1 MRAIGR
7 NNKSSIVI
15 LICYLFPL
23 MSLALAQEAAVDQ
36 VLDENAAVITGRVTW
51 SSHKI
56 SKTTLQIYKDESLK
70 DLYTAG
76 VLMNEQGNYELR
88 LEPGTYYLVA
98 FVDENRDGRFDVGD
112 GMGIYGITDWSNRS
126 QQKQAVTVA
135 AKERREN
142 LDISITAMMVQVG
155 DKTQIVAESDAG
167 IQQPKSFKLELD
179 QISTGI
185 TGQVFWPDHTFTK
198 GIVLAYTDLS
208 WNYRATQTEVD
219 AEGKFIL
226 HLPPGKYYLL
236 AIIDENGTNLFDA
249 GDEFGIFGMNNL
261 QRAFPKPVLVEQK
274 KLTKNV
280 EITIV
285 GRQEESGRIISL
297 RDGEEIQIAPGA
309 ETAKISGKVIWA
321 EHPVN
326 NSVIQ
331 VYNDQTLTKAMKEVG
346 VDENGNFSLNLPAGD
361 YYIIASVDAD
371 GDGKY
376 SAGDGIGGYGTTDIT
391 QNPPAKLTLGE
402 SDTQDIKIFISS
414 EYDASGQLRVIEGLH
429 SPLIKGVRGLLGDH
443 EAPFEGSGISGKII
457 WEGQKFKEGMLLIS
471 ETPEFAPEGSQK
483 AEVRRRNDVSGNS
496 ANPTTS
502 NAVPAPVMVV
512 PLEIKDDG
520 SYAYPLDAG
529 DYYVM
534 AIVDIDANRQAG
546 IRDGVGVYGTNAP
559 MTGKPQLVSVFT
571 NRITPYIDL
580 YISAIYIDDQG
591 GIAQIN
597 DGNRRNIRQQYGEPE
612 DTYQFTQF
620 GRKIEEWW
628 YWTKGVAFTFEAD
641 GPGWKLKDSESFKP
655 KTPLSE
661 VESRKSEVG
670 SPSSELSN
678 SQITAPDESVTANS
692 YPPLAPPPTPNP
704 SQEGSEKS
712 EDNLGT
718 SLVDAIVYY
727 TYDDIV
733 WGLAPDGTQQPLSLG
748 SYPTSTSDGFELSI
762 VDIDGN
768 VRIIEGDNPNGK
780 IVLSRSD
787 MASDPAISPDGLY
800 LVFVREKGSRSQIY
814 LKHLA
819 SGEEIPLP
827 ATFRNYY
834 TPAWNA
840 KSDIIAFAASGSI
853 ESLDQLM
860 EHAGKNESDQTTRNI
875 YIFDQIEQQLN
886 PISIGPEDDA
896 EPAWSPTA
904 SNALVFSRAEGN
916 HRQLWIAVL
925 NEDGKATLRQLT
937 HFGGQ
942 KPAWLPDGSGLVYEN
957 NGQLWTINVNSD
969 DERPLLMRSKP
980 VFGLDPYVR

>member
-1 MRAIGR
+1 
-7 NNKSSIVI
+7 
-15 LICYLFPL
+15 
-23 MSLALAQEAAVDQ
+23 MSLALAQESVVDR

-51 SSHKI
+51 SGHNI
-56 SKTTLQIYKDESLK
+56 SKTTVQVYKDESLK

-76 VLMNEQGNYELR
+76 ILMNEQGNYEFR

-112 GMGIYGITDWSNRS
+112 GMGIYGITDWSDRS
-126 QQKQAVTVA
+126 QQKQAVTVTT
-135 AKERREN
+135 KERREN

-155 DKTQIVAESDAG
+155 DKTQIVAEGDAG

-179 QISTGI
+179 EISTGI
-185 TGQVFWPDHTFTK
+185 TGQVLWPNHTFTN

-208 WNYRATQTEVD
+208 WNYRAAQTEVD
-219 AEGKFIL
+219 KDGKFTL
-226 HLPPGKYYLL
+226 NLPPGKYYLL

-249 GDEFGIFGMNNL
+249 EDEFGIYGMNNL
-261 QRAFPKPVLVEQK
+261 KRAFPKPVLVEQK

-297 RDGEEIQIAPGA
+297 QDGEEIQISPGA
-309 ETAKISGKVIWA
+309 ETAKVSGKVIWP

-346 VDENGNFSLNLPAGD
+346 VDENGNFSLNLPGGD

-402 SDTQDIKIFISS
+402 GDIQNIKIFISS
-414 EYDASGQLRVIEGLH
+414 EYDASGQLRAIEGLH
-429 SPLIKGVRGLLGDH
+429 SPLIKGVRGLLGDN

-457 WEGQKFKEGMLLIS
+457 WEGQKFKEVMLLIS
-471 ETPEFAPEGSQK
+471 ETPEFA
-483 AEVRRRNDVSGNS
+483 S
-496 ANPTTS
+496 AKIEFS
-502 NAVPAPVMVV
+502 HSAGREAIMVV

-546 IRDGVGVYGTNAP
+546 IRDGVGVYGTNSP
-559 MTGKPQLVSVFT
+559 MTGKPQPVSVFT
-571 NRITPYIDL
+571 NRITPYIDI

-612 DTYQFTQF
+612 DIYQFTQF
-620 GRKIEEWW
+620 GRKVEEWW
-628 YWTKGVAFTFEAD
+628 YWTKGIAFTFEAD
-641 GPGWKLKDSESFKP
+641 GPGWKLKDSEKFKP
-655 KTPLSE
+655 KVQLPTDDNGNLNTDNNGSSNSE
-661 VESRKSEVG
+661 TELVQSESEIRNPKSEIRN
-670 SPSSELSN
+670 P
-678 SQITAPDESVTANS
+678 
-692 YPPLAPPPTPNP
+692 APPPTPGP
-704 SQEGSEKS
+704 SYPPLPLQGGEGRGKS
-712 EDNLGT
+712 EDNSGT

-733 WGLAPDGTQQPLSLG
+733 WGLASDGTQQPLSLG

-787 MASDPAISPDGLY
+787 MASDPVISPDGLY
-800 LVFVREKGSRSQIY
+800 LAFIRKKGSRSQIY

-819 SGEEIPLP
+819 TGEEMPLP

-840 KSDIIAFAASGSI
+840 KGDVIAFAVSGSI
-853 ESLDQLM
+853 ENLDQP
-860 EHAGKNESDQTTRNI
+860 AAYSNEDGNNQIARNI
-875 YIFDQIEQQLN
+875 YTFDQIEQQLN

-896 EPAWSPTA
+896 EPAWSPTE
-904 SNALVFSRAEGN
+904 SNVLVFSRAEGN
-916 HRQLWIAVL
+916 HRQLWKTVSD
-925 NEDGKATLRQLT
+925 EDGKTTLRQLT

-957 NGQLWTINVNSD
+957 NGQLWTVDVSGN
-969 DERPLLMRSKP
+969 DERPLLIQGKP
-980 VFGLDPYVR
+980 VFGLDPYAR